1 MKRILLII
9 FTVFCVAVC
18 AVPSI
23 GMIFRPTDK
32 PIGNERQSAA
42 PTVTNKDGSF
52 NFSYFTQLGGYY
64 EKHFAFRPEMIQ
76 ADAMIQSKGFFT
88 SNINTVLVGNNDWLY
103 YTSSTD
109 DYLGKNTLS
118 DKEINGVV
126 NNLKLIQ
133 RYSESNGAL
142 RIKRRSFPVY
152 GRAEQEHALSR

>member
-1 MKRILLII
+1 MCC
-9 FTVFCVAVC
+9 TVDRNDFPPDRQADRQR
-18 AVPSI
+18 ASD
-23 GMIFRPTDK
+23 RP
-32 PIGNERQSAA
+32 AA

-118 DKEINGVV
+118 DKEINGV
-126 NNLKLIQ
+126 
-133 RYSESNGAL
+133 L